1 MFLSLGCAHHMILEI
16 WSLIG
21 QIVEALFSL
30 VQGINRSVSAESD
43 VGESPMVTVLIYQ
56 KSVNI

>member
-1 MFLSLGCAHHMILEI
+1 MILEI